1 MAPSVSSR
9 SSVRVAP
16 SHLCTCTIARTGP
29 PTFYVVEGDH
39 SIVFGDEVMSASGLP
54 DPGDLTV
61 CPTVTRSTPY
71 GRDVPCRTGKF
82 VTFFHELASS
92 ATPTAAPYGGGSPR
106 PRRRLARLVLLGLLP
121 SSTDRV
127 RA

>member
-16 SHLCTCTIARTGP
+16 SHICTCTIARTGP
-29 PTFYVVEGDH
+29 PTLSRATTASF
-39 SIVFGDEVMSASGLP
+39 SAMSASGLP
-54 DPGDLTV
+54 DPGDLAV